1 LQDDNWGGEAGED
14 KGQEGV
20 AEEDEGHASSS
31 QKDSKM
37 AAPAQNQVGKQEPR
51 ERKKPGKTDDSH
63 ILGTSIFRMLET
75 SFNCLMEI
83 R

>member
-63 ILGTSIFRMLET
+63 ILGWLNFSHVRNKF
-75 SFNCLMEI
+75 
-83 R
+83 